1 MKHLNNFPFGF
12 FSLLLLA
19 LVSCG
24 EGPNKTPEKLP
35 YFDLKGF
42 IEIQAKNLD
51 SSNVT
56 LISRVQGKEVRKEAK
71 LSTADWMEEFDTFI
85 QADIN
90 KQSLFLAYDTQV
102 KNNVLTHS
110 LFPESK
116 GKLKE
121 MKVTYIDDKVVSI
134 TLKMSEENLFYKSTT
149 FADLYMNNATQ
160 KVDHYSIE
168 TTQKI
173 WFLDPSNI
181 KIMGAIR
188 P

>member
-1 MKHLNNFPFGF
+1 MKYLNNFTSGF
-12 FSLLLLA
+12 FLVLFLA
-19 LVSCG
+19 VASCG
-24 EGPNKTPEKLP
+24 EGVDKVPEKLP

-42 IEIQAKNLD
+42 IEIQVKNLD

-56 LISRVQGKEVRKEAK
+56 LISRVQGKEVRKEAT
-71 LSTADWMEEFDTFI
+71 LSTADWIEEFDTFI

-121 MKVTYIDDKVVSI
+121 MKVTYIDDQVVSI
-134 TLKMSEENLFYKSTT
+134 SLKMSEENLFYKSNT

-173 WFLDPSNI
+173 WFLDANNI